1 MKLVRP
7 PARFAEPPPRNG
19 RGTTPPCFHATLPGQ
34 QSRRS
39 GRSVPRARDATH
51 LAVDEGEDVERQ
63 AAEAIV
69 DGANDALDGRL
80 DGVNAGAERA
90 GVVLGEA
97 VEPSEAHR
105 GLRRRHLDEV
115 QVPQLRGPPRLL
127 LLLHHNLPLLLWTAH
142 QQQIRSD
149 KTLFP
154 KSKTESSAHE
164 IEERIEARSG
174 GRGHAYRLLG
184 LGVGLLI
191 RHRANQTRDSLGYSV
206 TVEPGRQTGLREEE
220 KETEQARRYGFFRLL
235 ASLEE
240 RGDGRAGKEGYIG
253 GGRHRRAV
261 RFVALSIGTVQ
272 AVQEH
277 SGAGPTRS
285 RSVMGTSPTA

>member
-1 MKLVRP
+1 
-7 PARFAEPPPRNG
+7 
-19 RGTTPPCFHATLPGQ
+19 
-34 QSRRS
+34 
-39 GRSVPRARDATH
+39 
-51 LAVDEGEDVERQ
+51 
-63 AAEAIV
+63 
-69 DGANDALDGRL
+69 
-80 DGVNAGAERA
+80 
-90 GVVLGEA
+90 
-97 VEPSEAHR
+97 
-105 GLRRRHLDEV
+105 
-115 QVPQLRGPPRLL
+115 
-127 LLLHHNLPLLLWTAH
+127 
-142 QQQIRSD
+142 
-149 KTLFP
+149 
-154 KSKTESSAHE
+154 
-164 IEERIEARSG
+164 
-174 GRGHAYRLLG
+174 LLG
-184 LGVGLLI
+184 LGVGLLL
-191 RHRANQTRDSLGYSV
+191 RHRANQTRDSLGYSG